1 MLPLP
6 PPLLLFFM
14 ERRGGGGSSS
24 CGWEEPYGVEEE
36 CGDE

>member
-6 PPLLLFFM
+6 PLLLLFFM
-14 ERRGGGGSSS
+14 ERRGGGGSST

-36 CGDE
+36 W